1 MSAWSDASGIAA
13 SVRER
18 RASAAEIVEAALERI
33 GREDGAINAFT
44 AVLAERARAEATE
57 VDAAIAA
64 GRQTGPLAGVP
75 YAVKNLF
82 DVSGLTT
89 LAGSGINRENPPATA
104 DAAVVCAMRAAGAVL
119 VGAVNMD
126 EYAYGF
132 TTENTHYGPTRN
144 PHDRERSAGG
154 SSGGS
159 AAAVAAGLVP
169 VALGTDT
176 GGSVRVPASFC
187 GLFGL
192 KPTFGRV
199 SRAGSVLFSAS
210 VDHVGPL
217 ARTVADLAAVF
228 DAVQGPDA
236 ADQSCSSKPA
246 SPVSPFLA
254 SGIGDLRIAVADG
267 YFLEAAEAET
277 VTAVLDVA
285 KAAGVS
291 RKMEVPNAVAGRA
304 VATIV
309 TAVEGASLRLNELRS
324 RPGDF
329 DPMTR
334 DRFIAGALLP
344 GSIYVRAQARRSL
357 FREEMWNL
365 FRDVDVLIAPV
376 TPAAAPLIG
385 QDLVTIDGVT
395 YPSRGHI
402 GRFTIPF
409 SIAGVP
415 AMSVPARVGGL
426 PRGVQLIAAP
436 FKEEHLF
443 RLAAHLE
450 RLGAVGFTRPQ

>member
-1 MSAWSDASGIAA
+1 MSAWSDGSAIAA
-13 SVRER
+13 SVRGR
-18 RASAAEIVEAALERI
+18 LVRAGEVVEAALERI
-33 GREDGAINAFT
+33 GSQDGAINAFT
-44 AVLAERARAEATE
+44 AVLAERAKTEARE

-64 GRQTGPLAGVP
+64 GRSTGPLAGVP

-82 DVSGLTT
+82 DIDGLTT
-89 LAGSGINRENPPATA
+89 LAGAGINRENSAATA
-104 DAAVVCAMRAAGAVL
+104 DAAVVRAMRAAGAVL

-132 TTENTHYGPTRN
+132 TTENAHYGPTRN
-144 PHDRERSAGG
+144 PHDRRRSAGG

-159 AAAVAAGLVP
+159 AAAVAAGMVP
-169 VALGTDT
+169 IALGTDT

-199 SRAGSVLFSAS
+199 SRAGSVLFSPS

-236 ADQSCSSKPA
+236 NDPSCSSVPA

-254 SGIGDLRIAVADG
+254 SGIGDLRIAVANG

-277 VTAVLDVA
+277 IAAVLEVA

-291 RKMEVPNAVAGRA
+291 RRVEVPNAAAGRA

-309 TAVEGASLRLNELRS
+309 TAVEGASLRLNDLRR
-324 RPGDF
+324 RPADF

-334 DRFIAGALLP
+334 DRFIAGGLLP
-344 GSIYVRAQARRSL
+344 GSIYVRAQARRAR
-357 FREEMWNL
+357 FREDMRAL

-376 TPAAAPLIG
+376 TPAAPPLIG
-385 QDLVTIDGVT
+385 QDLVMIDGVT

-409 SIAGVP
+409 SIAGLP

-436 FKEEHLF
+436 FKEGHLF

-450 RLGAVGFTRPQ
+450 RLGAVGFTPPK